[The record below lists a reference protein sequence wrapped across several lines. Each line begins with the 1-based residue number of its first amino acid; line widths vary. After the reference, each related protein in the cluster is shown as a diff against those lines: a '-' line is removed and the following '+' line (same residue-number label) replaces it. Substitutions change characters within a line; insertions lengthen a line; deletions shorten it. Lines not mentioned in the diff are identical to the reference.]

1 MRGNEMR
8 ALIVE
13 DEAAIRNGLARHVQ
27 WKEYDIGEVRT
38 AASAEEALNLLEEYQ
53 PDLVLSDIKMP
64 GMDGTQLGM
73 ALRKKL
79 PDVQIIFISGY
90 TDKEYL
96 QAAISIG
103 VAGYVEKPVDL
114 EELDKVLRKATQEI
128 RRTRHL
134 KRAIL
139 HALIMDPG
147 SWENTEKDELYH
159 HYVMFILRA
168 RSGKVENFDDIAA
181 ELTTRL
187 GREYG
192 GDLGRV
198 LSDHITTQYYAI
210 LVCRMTPWKEEQVR
224 QVCQWILSYVKED
237 QNWFVSAGREYSGKD
252 QIPQAY
258 RDAADTQRHLG
269 YKGWNSYA
277 LQNESWTEMQSGI
290 PEDQFHCL
298 YQMLSD
304 KDAGKANS
312 VVDEW
317 YRKLTREHTILSL
330 HSSWI
335 FYNMDRV
342 VSRYC
347 QRNGIDDE
355 RFRMLESIE
364 GNVVYGELRSL
375 GCEDPDHQITFEDCK
390 TFAELTSYVK
400 RHIDF
405 ALRMDSEVKSN
416 YQLRAVCSYIH
427 QHLGDH
433 ELSLNQMAELVSLSP
448 AYLSSLFSKNMNCT
462 VGQYIT
468 ECRIGRAKELL
479 ADPCCKLYEV
489 AEKVGYEDPKYFS
502 KTFKKIVGMS
512 PKEYRESL

>member
-1 MRGNEMR
+1 MRS
-8 ALIVE
+8 LIVE
-13 DEAAIRNGLARHVQ
+13 DEAAIRNGLLRHVRWAQ
-27 WKEYDIGEVRT
+27 YDIEEVR
-38 AASAEEALNLLEEYQ
+38 AAGSAEEALEMLEDYR
-53 PDLVLSDIKMP
+53 PDLVLSDIRMP
-64 GMDGTQLGM
+64 GMDGTQLGT
-73 ALRKKL
+73 ALRKRL

-103 VAGYVEKPVDL
+103 VAGYVEKPVDP
-114 EELDKVLRKATQEI
+114 EELSKVLQKAVQEI

-134 KRAIL
+134 KRSIL

-147 SWENTEKDELYH
+147 SWENTEGEELYR

-168 RSGKVENFDDIAA
+168 KSRKVDDFDGIAA
-181 ELTTRL
+181 ELSARL
-187 GREYG
+187 SREYG
-192 GDLGRV
+192 GDFGQV

-210 LVCRMTPWKEEQVR
+210 LVCHMSPWQEEQIR
-224 QVCQWILSYVKED
+224 QVCRGILSYAGED
-237 QNWFVSAGREYSGKD
+237 QNWFVSAGREYAGRD

-258 RDAADTQRHLG
+258 RDAADAQRHLG

-277 LQNESWTEMQSGI
+277 LQGEEWTEMRNGI

-304 KDAGKANS
+304 NDTENANRL
-312 VVDEW
+312 VEEW
-317 YRKLTREHTILSL
+317 YQKLTSEHTILSL

-355 RFRMLESIE
+355 RFRIEESMGGSGI
-364 GNVVYGELRSL
+364 YGELRSL
-375 GCEDPDHQITFEDCK
+375 GLEDPKNQITFEDCK
-390 TFAELTSYVK
+390 TFEELTSYVK
-400 RHIDF
+400 RHIAFVLQSDTK
-405 ALRMDSEVKSN
+405 VKSN
-416 YQLRAVCSYIH
+416 CQLRAVCDYIH
-427 QHLGDH
+427 QHLGEH
-433 ELSLNQMAELVSLSP
+433 ELSLNLLAEQVSLSP

-462 VGQYIT
+462 VGQYVT

-479 ADPCCKLYEV
+479 ADPGCKLYEV
-489 AEKVGYEDPKYFS
+489 AERVGYEDPKYFS
-502 KTFKKIVGMS
+502 KTFKKVVGVS